1 MNGRRYAEVV
11 VSAPIGKT
19 LHYSVPD
26 TLSAEI
32 DVGKRLKVPLGS
44 RVVSGYC
51 VGLTDSPSGVS
62 ATKIKR
68 VVEVQDDRLGMS
80 PAMLRLTREISRRYM
95 CSWGDAIEAVLP
107 AAIKRG
113 HRARKLKAIRL
124 AKDRDEV
131 IAELPALRKRAPMQ
145 AKALRV
151 LLEADA
157 DGDITVRELSR
168 LSGCGPSSIQTLAK
182 RGLVELYEL
191 CPQEDE
197 FTEGPVSKPQRSEL
211 TLTLTDEQNNALDLI
226 RSKLAADS
234 PGVVLLQGVTG
245 SGKTEVYLRAID
257 DVVRK
262 GLGAIVL
269 VPEVSLTPQTIERFS
284 ERFSNVTVLHSYLT
298 GARYHAQW
306 EAIREGGSQVVV
318 GARSAV
324 FAPLKRLGLIVVD
337 EEHESTYKQDSSPRY
352 HARDVAIMRAK
363 EEGAV
368 VVLGSATPSL
378 ESYFNAV
385 AGNYSWAVLSRRVG
399 GRPMPP
405 VEVVDIRQ
413 EYHAGRATRLLSHK
427 LELCMRQ
434 SLGKGEQVILFLNK
448 RGFSPYVSCP
458 RCGYVLRCDR
468 CDITLTYHKKYHV
481 AICHYCHKEAPPP
494 ETCPDCNGAKM
505 NYFGLGTERIED
517 EIKRCFPE
525 YRTMRMDSDTMKGR
539 DVHEKAFRTLKNGE
553 VDILIGTQMIA
564 KGLDFP
570 NVTVVGVISAD
581 TILNFPDFRACERTF
596 QLLSQVAGRTGR
608 GPKGGRVVIQSF
620 NPNQYSI
627 LAAARHDFEGFA
639 RQELE
644 YRRSTGYPPFGVMA
658 RMIFRGKNED
668 PVRKRALKVA
678 KELGN
683 SCGGNDR
690 SIDVLGPA
698 PAPVSMI
705 RNNYRWHLVIKAPS
719 YDALRD
725 ALRGKS
731 AGNSGGV
738 REIIDVDPYNML

>member
-1 MNGRRYAEVV
+1 VNGRRYAEVV
-11 VSAPIGKT
+11 VNAPIDKT

-26 TLSAEI
+26 TLLAEI

-51 VGLTDSPSGVS
+51 VGLTDSPPGVS

-68 VVEVQDDRLGMS
+68 VVEVQDGRLGMS

-95 CSWGDAIEAVLP
+95 CSWGDAIGVVLP

-113 HRARKLKAIRL
+113 HRARKLKALRL
-124 AKDRDEV
+124 AKDRDEI

-157 DGDITVRELSR
+157 DGGITVRELSR

-182 RGLVELYEL
+182 RELVELYEL
-191 CPQEDE
+191 CPQEDK
-197 FTEGPVSKPQRSEL
+197 FTEGPASKPQRSEL
-211 TLTLTDEQNNALDLI
+211 TLTLTEEQNNALDLI
-226 RSKLAADS
+226 RSKLAADG

-298 GARYHAQW
+298 GARHHAQW

-324 FAPLKRLGLIVVD
+324 FAPFKRLGLIVVD
-337 EEHESTYKQDSSPRY
+337 EEHESTYKQDNSPRY

-378 ESYFNAV
+378 ESYFNAE
-385 AGNYSWAVLSRRVG
+385 AGNYSRAVLSKRVG

-448 RGFSPYVSCP
+448 RGFSPFVSCP
-458 RCGYVLRCDR
+458 RCGYVLKCDR

-481 AICHYCHKEAPPP
+481 AICHYCHKEAHPP
-494 ETCPDCNGAKM
+494 EACPDCNGAKM

-539 DVHEKAFRTLKNGE
+539 DVHEKAFRALKNGE

-627 LAAARHDFEGFA
+627 LAAVRHDFEGFA

-644 YRRSTGYPPFGVMA
+644 YRRPTGYPPFGVMA

-678 KELGN
+678 KELRN
-683 SCGGNDR
+683 SCGGNGR